1 MERMAK
7 LGWTNCYDIMEVYG
21 EKDFNNQEEI
31 DNYLIQKFIEND
43 GDTVLDFY
51 IDTISSHTKVEA
63 EFMRQNSVIKIK
75 NFVDV

>member
-31 DNYLIQKFIEND
+31 DNYLI
-43 GDTVLDFY
+43 
-51 IDTISSHTKVEA
+51 
-63 EFMRQNSVIKIK
+63 K
-75 NFVDV
+75 NL